1 MEKIEIEITEEHKG
15 SRIDKALSAVNPEWS
30 RTQIQAWLKDSLVLV
45 GGIQVKPNYKVRL
58 GDIVTVEEPE
68 LEELDM
74 VAEELRS
81 RYRL

>member
-1 MEKIEIEITEEHKG
+1 MEKIEIEITEEHQG

-30 RTQIQAWLKDSLVLV
+30 RTQIQAWLKDGLVLV

-74 VAEELRS
+74 VAEDLRS
-81 RYRL
+81 